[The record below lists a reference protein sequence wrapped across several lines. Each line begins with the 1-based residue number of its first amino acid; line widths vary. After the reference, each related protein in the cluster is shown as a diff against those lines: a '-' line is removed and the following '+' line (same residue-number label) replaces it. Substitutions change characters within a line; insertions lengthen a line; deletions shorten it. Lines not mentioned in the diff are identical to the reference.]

1 MKFKT
6 ISVSNIWGA
15 LHGMRNPKDSWALSD
30 TLTYTVD
37 QNVET
42 VAKLWSTKTDKN
54 SNPMIYDD
62 AIDWLFAQIR
72 DGNRDLI
79 GPNDMRLAQTLIDGG
94 SEHRKYLRQIQVCVD
109 ITAPM
114 YWFSE
119 FDTYKIGTTAN
130 STSKMH
136 KLLSYP
142 ITKDRFEMDDYDGS
156 LEVFSENN
164 EHTSPLTFVD
174 DIWEN
179 DIKVLEA
186 LRLAAVNIDKKLKDK
201 NNQLSKEE
209 RIELTKLEQ
218 KYWKELLRKLPNSW
232 LQTRTV
238 TLNYENIRS
247 MVHQRRGHKLTE
259 WRKTFINWATTLPY
273 ANELIFYNNN

>member
-6 ISVSNIWGA
+6 ISVNNIWGA

-54 SNPMIYDD
+54 PNPMIYGD
-62 AIDWLFAQIR
+62 AINWLFAQIR
-72 DGNRDLI
+72 DGNRELI

-114 YWFSE
+114 YWWSE
-119 FDTYKIGTTAN
+119 FDTYKVGTTAN

-142 ITKDRFEMDDYDGS
+142 ITKDRFEMDDYDDS
-156 LEVFSENN
+156 LEVFDENN
-164 EHTSPLTFVD
+164 GHITLLD
-174 DIWEN
+174 NIWKN

-201 NNQLSKEE
+201 NSQLSKEE